1 MRRIKPAL
9 KLVVLLIN
17 LVFCFAFTSTAQA
30 AESIKGRIKKIDDT
44 YLIVTN
50 KHIAYTLD
58 FTNSVSEQQIRRL
71 NNGDFASV
79 SANFSSIS
87 PSLIYVTSV
96 DYVGLNT
103 LTGIWLSEA
112 GLCYEFATFTR
123 LYVYGPDNDGEC
135 VRSIDPEEYS
145 KYTYFIN
152 PDVDAWNMLI
162 SSNNSEFVGNLDIIS
177 DDEITIELFDARTDV
192 TLGTMVLRR

>member
-17 LVFCFAFTSTAQA
+17 LVFCFAFTSAAQA
-30 AESIKGRIKKIDDT
+30 SESIKGRIKKIDNT
-44 YLIVTN
+44 YLIVTKN
-50 KHIAYTLD
+50 QIAYTLD
-58 FTNSVSEQQIRRL
+58 FSNTVSEQQIKRL

-79 SANFSSIS
+79 TANFSGIS

-96 DYVGLNT
+96 DYVGLNM
-103 LTGIWLSEA
+103 LTGIWMSDA

-123 LYVYGPDNDGEC
+123 LYVYGPDDVGDC
-135 VRSIDPEEYS
+135 IRSLDPEEYS

-177 DDEITIELFDARTDV
+177 DDEITIELFDARTDA